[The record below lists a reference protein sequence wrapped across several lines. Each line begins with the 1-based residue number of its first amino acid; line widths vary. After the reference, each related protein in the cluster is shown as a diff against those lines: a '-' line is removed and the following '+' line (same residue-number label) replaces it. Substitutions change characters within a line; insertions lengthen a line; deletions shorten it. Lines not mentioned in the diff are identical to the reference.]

1 MIYPVYEYIDYAFG
15 GVSKRNNVIKVNDL
29 KIPKNGTDCYRT
41 YFRFQKDYLNHF
53 NKRNTVKGYSGK
65 CYSDFIPV
73 DIDDNDLNSAYDK
86 TKYFIE
92 LLNIDFEFT
101 VQHIFFSGSKGFH
114 LYLPSVSFNN
124 FTPSEELPRI
134 FKDIV
139 VDICGKEVEVD
150 LKNYEYNRLFRIN
163 NTVNSKTGLYKIAL
177 DYDEFYEGIEYITEI
192 AHDLKQVNHPA
203 LTDYVQNSQF
213 IELYQKHKIPQK
225 NNLLSKIEHGVPKG
239 ERDDTAIRIVGL
251 LRKGGLDKNATS
263 MILHG
268 WNKGLD
274 EPLEE
279 SEIDKC
285 INSGYKYE
293 NENMEVD
300 IRHIWAFS
308 DDYKSFVNSAKQVN
322 LGISFIDKK
331 IRGLRPGQVLTIMGF
346 TGNFKSGLLQWIMRH
361 YYQYSSEPVLMFQM
375 EMSGL
380 DIFERA
386 MQMTTEK
393 SGKEI
398 EDIYKSNG
406 NFSELLRSLREDQE
420 KFMVVD
426 RPGLSFEDMKEYIL
440 LSEKILREKIGLV
453 GIDFLQLV
461 RSTGQTNIQKMDSVA
476 KDLKNFAKEMNVPV
490 IALSQVTG
498 IEDEYER
505 INLMDSRDSK
515 TIVQM
520 SDYAIG
526 IRLSKDG
533 DDIQILDLLK
543 NRKGGK
549 GTGKLKI
556 DRKSMRFEEEE

>member
-1 MIYPVYEYIDYAFG
+1 
-15 GVSKRNNVIKVNDL
+15 
-29 KIPKNGTDCYRT
+29 
-41 YFRFQKDYLNHF
+41 
-53 NKRNTVKGYSGK
+53 
-65 CYSDFIPV
+65 
-73 DIDDNDLNSAYDK
+73 
-86 TKYFIE
+86 
-92 LLNIDFEFT
+92 
-101 VQHIFFSGSKGFH
+101 
-114 LYLPSVSFNN
+114 
-124 FTPSEELPRI
+124 
-134 FKDIV
+134 
-139 VDICGKEVEVD
+139 
-150 LKNYEYNRLFRIN
+150 
-163 NTVNSKTGLYKIAL
+163 
-177 DYDEFYEGIEYITEI
+177 
-192 AHDLKQVNHPA
+192 
-203 LTDYVQNSQF
+203 
-213 IELYQKHKIPQK
+213 
-225 NNLLSKIEHGVPKG
+225 
-239 ERDDTAIRIVGL
+239 
-251 LRKGGLDKNATS
+251 
-263 MILHG
+263 
-268 WNKGLD
+268 
-274 EPLEE
+274 
-279 SEIDKC
+279 
-285 INSGYKYE
+285 
-293 NENMEVD
+293 
-300 IRHIWAFS
+300 
-308 DDYKSFVNSAKQVN
+308 
-322 LGISFIDKK
+322 
-331 IRGLRPGQVLTIMGF
+331 
-346 TGNFKSGLLQWIMRH
+346 MRH
-361 YYQYSSEPVLMFQM
+361 YHKYSNEPVLMFQM

-453 GIDFLQLV
+453 GIDFLQLI

-498 IEDEYER
+498 IDNEYER